1 MAEKVGFIGLGIMGS
16 LQAMNL
22 AKAGVE
28 LTVFNRTREKADEWA
43 AEHGGTVVD
52 SPKAV
57 AEASDVVITMVVD
70 GAQVEDMIGQALE
83 GAKPGTL
90 FIDMSTIAPG
100 TARSLAE
107 RCSAEGHAF
116 VDAPV
121 TGSSPKARTGTL
133 TIMVGGAEADIER
146 ARPLFEIMGEKI
158 VVCGESGQ
166 GQAVKVITQAITA
179 VNCATLAQG
188 LVLASQAGVNMD
200 ALLETMDGGSSD
212 STMRALEGQ
221 ADARARLHAAIQA
234 RAHAQGRPT
243 VSRRGAHRG
252 RLVPVRRP
260 RRGALR
266 GGHGP
271 RSRGPGFRRGARGD
285 RGPQWFTCVTTW
297 RVCTLCPKIGR
308 YYEKPANL
316 QGYFV
321 ILGACA

>member
-22 AKAGVE
+22 AKAGIE
-28 LTVFNRTREKADEWA
+28 LTVFNRTREKADDWA

-57 AEASDVVITMVVD
+57 AETSDVVITMVVD

-188 LVLASQAGVNMD
+188 LVLARQAGVNMD

-212 STMRALEGQ
+212 STMRALKGKPMLEHDFTPLFKLAHMLKDVQLCLAEARTAGGSFPFAGLAAELYGAGMGRGLGDQDFAAVLEVIEG
-221 ADARARLHAAIQA
+221 LSS
-234 RAHAQGRPT
+234 
-243 VSRRGAHRG
+243 SR
-252 RLVPVRRP
+252 V
-260 RRGALR
+260 
-266 GGHGP
+266 
-271 RSRGPGFRRGARGD
+271 
-285 RGPQWFTCVTTW
+285 
-297 RVCTLCPKIGR
+297 
-308 YYEKPANL
+308 
-316 QGYFV
+316 
-321 ILGACA
+321 